1 MLGYNVAYLHSDKDG
16 EMKLY
21 DMELS
26 GNCYK
31 VRLLCSLLGMD
42 YETVPIS
49 LKDGEAETQAFLRL
63 NPRAQVPVLDDEGL
77 IIWDSIAILSYLCR
91 KADSV
96 LLPTDALP
104 LARVMQWL
112 AVSENEV
119 LYGLARARAINKFGR
134 NFHRNTTRVMAID
147 ALKLID
153 GRLQGADWLA
163 GEDFTIADI
172 ACYPYVALAHEGDI
186 DLVRYP
192 AIQAWIKRIRALPG
206 YIGMPG
212 MEATPLD

>member
-1 MLGYNVAYLHSDKDG
+1 
-16 EMKLY
+16 MKLY

-31 VRLLCSLLGMD
+31 VRLLCSLLDMA
-42 YETVPIS
+42 YERVPIS
-49 LKDGEAETQAFLRL
+49 LKDGESETEAFLKL
-63 NPRAQVPVLDDEGL
+63 NPRAQVPVLDDDGL
-77 IIWDSIAILSYLCR
+77 VIWDSIAILSYLSR
-91 KADSV
+91 KADSE
-96 LLPTDALP
+96 LLPTDAVP

-134 NFHRNTTRVMAID
+134 NFHRDTTRVMAVD

-153 GRLQGADWLA
+153 GQLQQQDWLA
-163 GEDFTIADI
+163 SDRITIADI

-186 DLVRYP
+186 DIARYP
-192 AIQAWIKRIRALPG
+192 AIQAWIKRLRAVPG
-206 YIGMPG
+206 YIDMPG